1 MSEGTATAVLVVE
14 DEPRNTALV
23 RAILGPAGY
32 QLVAVD
38 TLAAARSWLAD
49 GRPDLLLLDR
59 HLPDGDGLELARE
72 LKSRPGTTTLPILL
86 VSASVLPTDREAAL
100 EAGCDGFL
108 MKPIRIDGLLAEVE
122 RLLAQA

>member
-1 MSEGTATAVLVVE
+1 MSAGASTAVLVVE

-122 RLLAQA
+122 RLLAGA